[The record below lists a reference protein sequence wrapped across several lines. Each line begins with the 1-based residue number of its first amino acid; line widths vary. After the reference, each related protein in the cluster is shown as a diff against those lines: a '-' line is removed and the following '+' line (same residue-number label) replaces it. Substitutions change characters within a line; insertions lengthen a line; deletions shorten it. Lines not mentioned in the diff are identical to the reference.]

1 MSHQQLSGQGKSCP
15 LLTRPLPPSPPS
27 VCAAGTD
34 RQLPWATLARLLA
47 GKGFGAEAV
56 ATVREGL
63 REGLVLDA
71 DVAAAYLKG
80 LCDTGQLVR
89 MWAAGCWCARA
100 SVFAVGGGYGGG
112 DGGP

>member
-1 MSHQQLSGQGKSCP
+1 M
-15 LLTRPLPPSPPS
+15 
-27 VCAAGTD
+27 CAAGTD

-56 ATVREGL
+56 AAVREGL

-80 LCDTGQLVR
+80 LCDTGQLVSG
-89 MWAAGCWCARA
+89 GCVLVCVCVRRGGRR
-100 SVFAVGGGYGGG
+100 VGGGHGGG
-112 DGGP
+112 DVGA